1 MYLPPL
7 PQKSLSSTGLSKQQ
21 GNNQK
26 KAPVENKKNKAA
38 KSTGILVNKNEQ
50 PAGKANQQQQQVTDN
65 ANHFDV
71 IHPKDDVEMLR
82 AQVSY
87 LNYLEKCKYLPIF
100 VNFIVQKDEPN
111 KGGKPQKNAANEL
124 RKEKKGEC
132 NVLIFL
138 EFNLFEIYSE
148 TWM

>member
-26 KAPVENKKNKAA
+26 KAPAENKKNKAA
-38 KSTGILVNKNEQ
+38 KTTGILVNKNEQ
-50 PAGKANQQQQQVTDN
+50 PAGKANQQQQQQQVTDN

-87 LNYLEKCKYLPIF
+87 LNFLEKCKY
-100 VNFIVQKDEPN
+100 
-111 KGGKPQKNAANEL
+111 
-124 RKEKKGEC
+124 
-132 NVLIFL
+132 
-138 EFNLFEIYSE
+138 
-148 TWM
+148 